1 MGYGLWDETQRGT
14 AASDEAIFN
23 QDGRPMNKSSLALAL
38 AMLAA
43 GSVAAQTPA
52 PSKQADI
59 APQLIGIWEGPY
71 QSEAVGPGTLKL
83 TVAKGGVD
91 NKDWQVT
98 LDIMSDQPP
107 QAGPVRNFAVA
118 ADSVSWEQTVGD
130 YECSSKA
137 TLVAG
142 VLKGT
147 AECYQAGALAL
158 TAGFLLEKRKP
169 T

>member
-1 MGYGLWDETQRGT
+1 VDETQRGP
-14 AASDEAIFN
+14 AASDQVIFN
-23 QDGRPMNKSSLALAL
+23 QDSRPMIKSSLALAL
-38 AMLAA
+38 AVVAA

-52 PSKQADI
+52 PKQSDI

-91 NKDWQVT
+91 NKEWQVT
-98 LDIMSDQPP
+98 LEIFSDQPP
-107 QAGPVRNFAVA
+107 QAGPIRNFAVA

-142 VLKGT
+142 VLKGN

-158 TAGFLLEKRKP
+158 TAGFLLEKKKP
-169 T
+169 S

>member
-1 MGYGLWDETQRGT
+1 MAKTLVL
-14 AASDEAIFN
+14 AV
-23 QDGRPMNKSSLALAL
+23 SLVTFP
-38 AMLAA
+38 LAA
-43 GSVAAQTPA
+43 IAQTPA
-52 PSKQADI
+52 PSPMRPDI
-59 APQLIGIWEGPY
+59 SPQLIGIWEGPY

-91 NKDWQVT
+91 NKEWQVT

-130 YECSSKA
+130 YECTSKA

-147 AECYQAGALAL
+147 AECTQGGALAL
-158 TAGFLLEKRKP
+158 TAGFLLEKKKP
-169 T
+169 A